1 MMELLIVIVPLVLI
15 LVNAL
20 EFSRYTQCKM
30 VLQHAAVVA
39 VRSCAVTRGTMNPG
53 FTGSE
58 SDFKKAANAAILPWR
73 NAGRLHLAEVTC
85 EDAPD
90 PNDESGIVTTKLR
103 ASYTCLSTLSFC
115 LAMKRGKPSVI
126 MSATATYPRQGA
138 KYDVHY
144 E

>member
-1 MMELLIVIVPLVLI
+1 MMELLVVIVPILLI

-39 VRSCAVTRGTMNPG
+39 VRSCAVTRNTMNPG
-53 FTGSE
+53 FTGSA
-58 SDFKKAANAAILPWR
+58 DDYKKAARAAVLPWR
-73 NAGRLHLAEVTC
+73 NAGRLNLAEVTC
-85 EDAPD
+85 EDPAD
-90 PNDESGIVTTKLR
+90 PRDDSAVLTSKLR
-103 ASYTCLSTLSFC
+103 ASYTCLSPLSFC
-115 LAMKRGKPSVI
+115 LAMRRGNPSVI
-126 MSATATYPRQGA
+126 MRVSATYPRQGA